1 MMTNLQGSNGRGL
14 EAEVGFEVLSDL
26 PDESLE
32 GKLADEKLGRLLVTT
47 DLAQRHCAG
56 PVTMRLLHAAGCRCR
71 LARGFGSQLL
81 AGRLATGGLA
91 SGLLGSCHLD
101 L

>member
-32 GKLADEKLGRLLVTT
+32 GKLADEKLGRLLVAA
-47 DLAQRHCAG
+47 DLAQGHRTG
-56 PVTMRLLHAAGCRCR
+56 PEAVGLLHT
-71 LARGFGSQLL
+71 S
-81 AGRLATGGLA
+81 
-91 SGLLGSCHLD
+91 
-101 L
+101 